1 MSTVLRAARGAFE
14 ETAGRRVESVSSVSR
29 DEEGWRLAFEVVEL
43 ARIPDSTS
51 LLGSYE
57 VLADDDGNLVGYER
71 VRRYHRN
78 RADEE
83 V

>member
-1 MSTVLRAARGAFE
+1 MTAVLRTARSAFE
-14 ETAGRRVESVSSVSR
+14 ETAGRRVESVSSVTR
-29 DEEGWRLAFEVVEL
+29 DDEGWRLAFEVVEL
-43 ARIPDSTS
+43 ERIPDSTS

-57 VLADDDGNLVGYER
+57 VLADGDGNLVGYER